1 MEAFRWVAYGFS
13 LFAAA
18 PVSWALLALVGGVV
32 YALPFAVPVLGVV
45 LGSVALPGFYAA
57 LVLAA
62 ESADHLEPVRIAALG
77 DAWDWR
83 RTLSLLRIGLAQ
95 LLVSVFV
102 GLVATYAD
110 QQLDKLLLVAVNLV
124 LALYFLFAV
133 AIVTLTNRG
142 AREALTMAGA
152 AVLGRPLHVLL
163 LSSLVLGIVALGA
176 LSAVGLLIALPVMG
190 ASVYAASNDLFG
202 VGAAD

>member
-110 QQLDKLLLVAVNLV
+110 QQLDKVLLVAVNLV
-124 LALYFLFAV
+124 LALYFLFAHNFLHNCLPHWLN
-133 AIVTLTNRG
+133 IVS
-142 AREALTMAGA
+142 
-152 AVLGRPLHVLL
+152 VQDL
-163 LSSLVLGIVALGA
+163 LSQVRVSPQPIAPMNQVDLLTD
-176 LSAVGLLIALPVMG
+176 VGQV
-190 ASVYAASNDLFG
+190 
-202 VGAAD
+202 